1 MSNVFLLQDMGV
13 FELHVDASNGPPVD
27 EAVREVLSQLPQGAA
42 SMVDLRMVTVER
54 VELARLAEV
63 VSGRRED
70 GVRVVAVVG
79 SDEQAELVAE
89 SMDESW
95 YGIARDPEQARA
107 MLSNPALAAA
117 S

>member
-1 MSNVFLLQDMGV
+1 MWPYQTGF
-13 FELHVDASNGPPVD
+13 VDDPWAQRPD
-27 EAVREVLSQLPQGAA
+27 AV
-42 SMVDLRMVTVER
+42 
-54 VELARLAEV
+54 
-63 VSGRRED
+63 
-70 GVRVVAVVG
+70 
-79 SDEQAELVAE
+79 ELVAE